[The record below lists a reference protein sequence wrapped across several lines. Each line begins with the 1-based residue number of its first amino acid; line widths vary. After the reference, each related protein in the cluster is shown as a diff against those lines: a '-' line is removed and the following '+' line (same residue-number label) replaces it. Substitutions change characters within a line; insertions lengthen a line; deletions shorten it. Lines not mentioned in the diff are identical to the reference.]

1 MVCEERPRP
10 RGLPSHSCARCQA
23 VFPKPL
29 ATVSACRP
37 EKAGAGRAV
46 RSSGVPVLACACG
59 GREAATE
66 GGGPWFPLGGA
77 DTTKLPL
84 MFMARGPFFAPLA
97 AAPALLVPVE
107 LALCSG
113 FEIQS
118 W

>member
-66 GGGPWFPLGGA
+66 GGGPWFPLVFSG
-77 DTTKLPL
+77 DPCVWE
-84 MFMARGPFFAPLA
+84 
-97 AAPALLVPVE
+97 AAPSFAMRLRMNENSLQIRTLPIG
-107 LALCSG
+107 SP
-113 FEIQS
+113 
-118 W
+118 